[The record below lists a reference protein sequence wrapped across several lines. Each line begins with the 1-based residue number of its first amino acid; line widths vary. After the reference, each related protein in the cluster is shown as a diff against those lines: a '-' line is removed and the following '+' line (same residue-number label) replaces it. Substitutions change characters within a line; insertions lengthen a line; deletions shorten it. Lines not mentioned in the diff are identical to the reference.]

1 MGLRSVTTAPTCP
14 IWRKSTGL
22 IQRTA
27 AELGGPDILVNNA
40 VIRYFHSIEDFD
52 PANWEHAL
60 AVNVSAPFHLI
71 RLALPAMRAGGWG
84 RIINIS
90 SVLGL
95 GGRSGRADYI
105 TSKTALLGLTRAVA
119 AETQDVEQIT
129 CNALCPGSILT
140 PNTEIKIAEL
150 AEQEG
155 LSPEAARQ
163 EYLTQRGR
171 TADFIDPA
179 RVANL
184 IVFLCQR
191 RSVRHHRGRHADR
204 QRPVRNLAGEHKAM
218 TETIGF
224 IGVGD
229 MGGPMARRLLGAGY
243 PLVVHD
249 ISAASLEPIL
259 AAGAEQ
265 AADAEDVA
273 SKAETVMTCL
283 NSLNAIREVAAA
295 AARGSK
301 IRTFIDLSTTGPTFA
316 REIREIFAGTP
327 VSMLDCPV
335 SGAMKG
341 AEEGTLSLM
350 ISGAEPAYQA
360 VRPMLEAIGK
370 NLFYLGETPG
380 GGQMM
385 KLVNNYLSS
394 MASVGTSEAL
404 VLGVKAGLDAT
415 DDARCHQCEH
425 RTQQRIVGQNAG
437 RCPETPFPHRRAHDD
452 HQQGH
457 FPVP

>member
-1 MGLRSVTTAPTCP
+1 M
-14 IWRKSTGL
+14 TG
-22 IQRTA
+22 
-27 AELGGPDILVNNA
+27 
-40 VIRYFHSIEDFD
+40 
-52 PANWEHAL
+52 
-60 AVNVSAPFHLI
+60 
-71 RLALPAMRAGGWG
+71 
-84 RIINIS
+84 
-90 SVLGL
+90 
-95 GGRSGRADYI
+95 
-105 TSKTALLGLTRAVA
+105 
-119 AETQDVEQIT
+119 
-129 CNALCPGSILT
+129 
-140 PNTEIKIAEL
+140 
-150 AEQEG
+150 
-155 LSPEAARQ
+155 
-163 EYLTQRGR
+163 
-171 TADFIDPA
+171 
-179 RVANL
+179 
-184 IVFLCQR
+184 
-191 RSVRHHRGRHADR
+191 
-204 QRPVRNLAGEHKAM
+204 
-218 TETIGF
+218 TIGF

-259 AAGAEQ
+259 AAGAQQ

-295 AARGSK
+295 TARGSK

-350 ISGAEPAYQA
+350 ISGAESAYQA

-404 VLGVKAGLDAT
+404 VLGVKAGLDAQT
-415 DDARCHQCEH
+415 MLDVINVSTGRNNASSVKMPEGVLKRRFHTGGRMTITSKDISLCLEEAERLGVPMRIGEVTKALFDQAIEEGYAAE
-425 RTQQRIVGQNAG
+425 RSSAVIKVIEAKAGVIVGKA
-437 RCPETPFPHRRAHDD
+437 E
-452 HQQGH
+452 
-457 FPVP
+457 